1 VTVKAASRAEILAN
15 LAEVRAR
22 LPPMAD
28 SDSQPRREAG
38 GQSPWTIRKDPRMAR
53 CLGCQGSGV
62 VRAASSKDKRAMPAP
77 FIRCPCGRLP
87 DCTGQRLLAEQDAKR
102 VRLEELKGKGW

>member
-1 VTVKAASRAEILAN
+1 VTVKPTSRAEILAN
-15 LAEVRAR
+15 LAKVKAC
-22 LPPMAD
+22 LPPMPD
-28 SDSQPRREAG
+28 NDSQPRREAG
-38 GQSPWTIRKDPRMAR
+38 GQSPWTVRKDPRMAR
-53 CLGCQGSGV
+53 CLGCKGLGV

-102 VRLEELKGKGW
+102 ARLEELKEKGW

>member
-1 VTVKAASRAEILAN
+1 MTVKATSRAEILAN

-22 LPPMAD
+22 LPPTAD

-38 GQSPWTIRKDPRMAR
+38 GQSPWTVRKDPRMAR

-62 VRAASSKDKRAMPAP
+62 VRASSSKDKRAIAAP

-87 DCTGQRLLAEQDAKR
+87 SSTGQRLLAEQDSQKA
-102 VRLEELKGKGW
+102 RLEELKGKGW

>member
-1 VTVKAASRAEILAN
+1 MTVKATSRAEILAN

-22 LPPMAD
+22 LPPMPD
-28 SDSQPRREAG
+28 NDSQPCREAG
-38 GQSPWTIRKDPRMAR
+38 GQSPWTVRKDPRMAR

-62 VRAASSKDKRAMPAP
+62 VRAASSKDKRAIAAP

-87 DCTGQRLLAEQDAKR
+87 SSTGQRLLAEQDGQRAR
-102 VRLEELKGKGW
+102 FEELKGKGW